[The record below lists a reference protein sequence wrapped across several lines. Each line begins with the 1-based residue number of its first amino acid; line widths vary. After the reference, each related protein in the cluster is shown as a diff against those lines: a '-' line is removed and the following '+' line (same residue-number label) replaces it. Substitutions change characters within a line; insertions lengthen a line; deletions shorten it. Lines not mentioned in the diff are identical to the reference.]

1 MDNFGLRNEALLGQL
16 QKSGSL
22 AIKGINDA
30 GVYQF
35 DSKNIQDGIVSGKLL
50 KPKYNDAEIEKS
62 LDVRI
67 FELIPIEAPELP
79 DTVLR
84 SIYNVATQSVLDL
97 TAEVQRLTTIVSEL
111 ESKVTGLEIV
121 SESLRVEV
129 DSKELLIE
137 ISNNQLEQS
146 NVKVQETTT
155 DLSNA
160 IQKGIAEATQRVSL
174 TARNESLKAEIEALN
189 DTITILRDQLYGKS
203 AEAAEGAIVAEDFS
217 VKLVTEDEPFVGGL
231 LYYARANANNGKGW
245 INGPVIEIENF
256 TATQITVSAVI
267 SSDILNEDRNTNNQ
281 VSCADLFEP
290 ISQFTVGPNSKV
302 TKNLTFKNA
311 SNNANG
317 GDEARLNKLLPNT
330 GFGKD
335 RKYVGNIRFTSQQ
348 SGDSIALPITLRKQV
363 GTRFTG

>member
-1 MDNFGLRNEALLGQL
+1 MDNFGLRNEALLKEL

-22 AIKGINDA
+22 AIKGVNDF

-35 DSKNIQDGIVSGKLL
+35 DSKNTEDGIVSGKLL
-50 KPKYNDAEIEKS
+50 KPKYNDNEIEKS
-62 LDVRI
+62 LDIRI

-84 SIYNVATQSVLDL
+84 SVYNVVTQSVLDL
-97 TAEVQRLTTIVSEL
+97 TAEVQRLTTTVSEL
-111 ESKVTGLEIV
+111 ESKVSGLEIV
-121 SESLRVEV
+121 SESLRVEI

-203 AEAAEGAIVAEDFS
+203 AEAAEGSIVAEDFS
-217 VKLVTEDEPFVGGL
+217 VKVVESKETFVEGL
-231 LYYARANANNGKGW
+231 LYYARGNANDGRDW
-245 INGPVIEIENF
+245 INGPGIEIENF
-256 TATQITVSAVI
+256 TATQITISVEI
-267 SSDILNEDRNTNNQ
+267 SSDILNPDRNAGNQ
-281 VSCADLFEP
+281 VSCNSLFNS
-290 ISQFTVGPNSKV
+290 IAQFTVGPNSKV
-302 TKNLTFKNA
+302 TKNLTFKNG
-311 SNNANG
+311 NG
-317 GDEARLNKLLPNT
+317 GDEAKLNKLRPNA
-330 GFGKD
+330 GGND
-335 RKYVGNIRFTSQQ
+335 RKYVGNVKFTSQQ
-348 SGDSIALPITLRKQV
+348 SGDAISLPITLRKQT